1 MLKERLEADMRDAM
15 RAREAGKARLSLVR
29 LALSAVKNQEID
41 RKRPLTDEEVVDVLA
56 REVRGRRDVLPDYE
70 RSGREELVEKVRSE
84 IAMLEEYLPAQLGDE
99 EITGIVRARIEAVG
113 ASGPRDLGKVMGP
126 LMQELRGKADGG
138 RVQAIVKR
146 ELGAG

>member
-99 EITGIVRARIEAVG
+99 EITSIVRARIEAVG

>member
-70 RSGREELVEKVRSE
+70 RSGREELLEKVRSE
-84 IAMLEEYLPAQLGDE
+84 IAMLEEYLPTQLGDE
-99 EITGIVRARIEAVG
+99 EIAGLVRARIEAVG

-126 LMQELRGKADGG
+126 LMQELRGRADGG

-146 ELGAG
+146 ELGEG